1 MARYDLMHWSQ
12 RVRDQQAAQGQ
23 AASRP
28 LSTPEL
34 PPHAPPKPRRQRPK
48 PTPNPDADHVLRL
61 CREGRLFELEQWI
74 AAGRSIAMPSDYK
87 KSPLGIA
94 VQTGF
99 HSLIEL
105 LLKHESDQA
114 AKNAVLI
121 EACRERQV
129 GVVELALQYGADPRA
144 VSFLDG
150 LLAWDRRVVSVL
162 LERGADVVTDHP
174 FARAFQMRIRTA
186 LGCYLDC
193 RRQRPDLIDALQQ
206 QADMALRQACSD
218 KNLKWV
224 SLLLWV
230 GADPRAKGLAVDD
243 VNDPHIANDS
253 EALRSALQE
262 ACICGHLDIV
272 KRLKPDP
279 ARDDL
284 SELLREASTFAKRD
298 VIAYLLSLG
307 ASPNDKPNGGSSA
320 LDGCLRSLQWEDS
333 YHFHSNK
340 VIPASSLT
348 KSRAV
353 IGLLLERGALWRP
366 DARTIADVRKALY
379 HIDPEVITE
388 ITDRLRDHH
397 ACDDGVLNELTR
409 TPKMQEL
416 LRAYRR
422 SKLDEKGSIGSQHSR
437 NDSAV
442 ASAPKPPRL
451 PATVA
456 RYLSQYDREHLF
468 KQVWAAPM
476 PHIAKHYGVTQGEIA
491 KACGHLHIP
500 TPPQGYWTDKGAG
513 LPVSAPSTL
522 PPLPVSIPK
531 HRTDERLS

>member
-1 MARYDLMHWSQ
+1 
-12 RVRDQQAAQGQ
+12 
-23 AASRP
+23 
-28 LSTPEL
+28 
-34 PPHAPPKPRRQRPK
+34 
-48 PTPNPDADHVLRL
+48 
-61 CREGRLFELEQWI
+61 
-74 AAGRSIAMPSDYK
+74 MPSDYRR
-87 KSPLGIA
+87 SPLGIA

-105 LLKHESDQA
+105 LLQHESDQA

-121 EACRERQV
+121 EACQERQV
-129 GVVELALQYGADPRA
+129 GLVELALQHGADPRA
-144 VSFLDG
+144 VSFLDA

-162 LERGADVVTDHP
+162 LDRGADVVKDYP

-193 RRQRPDLIDALQQ
+193 RRQRPDLADVLQR

-218 KNLKWV
+218 KNTKWV
-224 SLLLWV
+224 SLLLWL

-243 VNDPHIANDS
+243 VNDPDIANDPD
-253 EALRSALQE
+253 AQRSALQE
-262 ACICGHLDIV
+262 ACICGHVEIV

-279 ARDDL
+279 ASDDL
-284 SELLREASTFAKRD
+284 SGLLRDASTFAKRD

-320 LDGCLRSLQWEDS
+320 LDGCLRALQWEDS

-340 VIPASSLT
+340 VIPASNLT

-353 IGLLLERGALWRP
+353 IRLLLERGALWRP
-366 DARTIADVRKALY
+366 DARTITDVRKALY

-388 ITDRLRDHH
+388 ITDHLRNHH
-397 ACDDGVLNELTR
+397 ACDDGVLHELLR

-416 LRAYRR
+416 LRAARR
-422 SKLDEKGSIGSQHSR
+422 SKLEAERATGSRR
-437 NDSAV
+437 NRHDSAV
-442 ASAPKPPRL
+442 ASVPEPRL

-476 PHIAKHYGVTQGEIA
+476 PQIAKHYGVTSSEIA
-491 KACGHLHIP
+491 KACSHLHIP

-513 LPVSAPSTL
+513 LLVSAPAAL
-522 PPLPVSIPK
+522 PPLPASISKP
-531 HRTDERLS
+531 RTDERSS

>member
-1 MARYDLMHWSQ
+1 MAHDDLIDSSQ
-12 RVRDQQAAQGQ
+12 RVRDEHVEERQTA
-23 AASRP
+23 P
-28 LSTPEL
+28 PPVSTPEESSSTPRKL
-34 PPHAPPKPRRQRPK
+34 RRQRPK
-48 PTPNPDADHVLRL
+48 PTPNPDADHVLQL
-61 CREGRLFELEQWI
+61 CREGRLFELQQWI
-74 AAGRSIAMPSDYK
+74 AAGRSIVMPSDYK

-105 LLKHESDQA
+105 LLQHESDQA
-114 AKNAVLI
+114 AKNAVLV
-121 EACRERQV
+121 EACQERQV
-129 GVVELALQYGADPRA
+129 GLVELALQYGADPRA
-144 VSFLDG
+144 VSFLDA

-162 LERGADVVTDHP
+162 LERGADVVTDYP

-193 RRQRPDLIDALQQ
+193 RRQRPDLAEVLQQ

-243 VNDPHIANDS
+243 VSDPDIANDS
-253 EALRSALQE
+253 EAQRSALQE
-262 ACICGHLDIV
+262 ACICGRVEIV

-279 ARDDL
+279 SSDDL
-284 SELLREASTFAKRD
+284 SGLLRDASTFAKRD

-320 LDGCLRSLQWEDS
+320 LDGCLRALQWEDS
-333 YHFHSNK
+333 YHFHSDK
-340 VIPASSLT
+340 VLPASNLT

-353 IGLLLERGALWRP
+353 IGLLLERGARWRP

-388 ITDRLRDHH
+388 ITDRLRDWH
-397 ACDDGVLNELTR
+397 ACDDGILHELLR

-416 LRAYRR
+416 LQASRR
-422 SKLDEKGSIGSQHSR
+422 SKVVAER
-437 NDSAV
+437 NAV
-442 ASAPKPPRL
+442 ASVPEPQRL
-451 PATVA
+451 PTSIA
-456 RYLSQYDREHLF
+456 RYLAHYDRRHLY
-468 KQVWAAPM
+468 KQVWSAPM
-476 PHIAKHYGVTQGEIA
+476 PKIGKHYGVTEIEIA
-491 KACGHLHIP
+491 KACRHLHIP
-500 TPPQGYWTDKGAG
+500 TPPEGYWTEKEAG
-513 LPVSAPSTL
+513 LPVSAPPML
-522 PPLPVSIPK
+522 PPLPASMPK
-531 HRTDERLS
+531 HQTDERSS

>member
-12 RVRDQQAAQGQ
+12 RVRDEQAAQRQ
-23 AASRP
+23 ASPPP
-28 LSTPEL
+28 LPTPEE
-34 PPHAPPKPRRQRPK
+34 PSSAPRKPRRQRPK
-48 PTPNPDADHVLRL
+48 PTPNPDADHVLQL
-61 CREGRLFELEQWI
+61 SREGRLFELQQWI
-74 AAGRSIAMPSDYK
+74 AAGRSIVMPSDYR

-99 HSLIEL
+99 HSMIEL
-105 LLKHESDQA
+105 LLQHESDQA

-121 EACRERQV
+121 EACQERQV
-129 GVVELALQYGADPRA
+129 GVVELALKYGADPRA
-144 VSFLDG
+144 VSFLDA
-150 LLAWDRRVVSVL
+150 LLAWDRRVVTVL
-162 LERGADVVTDHP
+162 LERGADVVTDYP

-193 RRQRPDLIDALQQ
+193 KRQRPDLADALQQ

-218 KNLKWV
+218 KNTKWV

-243 VNDPHIANDS
+243 VNDPDIASDP
-253 EALRSALQE
+253 EAQRSALQE
-262 ACICGHLDIV
+262 ACICGHVEIV

-279 ARDDL
+279 ASDDV

-298 VIAYLLSLG
+298 AIAYLLSLG

-320 LDGCLRSLQWEDS
+320 LDGCLRALQWEDS

-340 VIPASSLT
+340 VIPASNLT

-353 IGLLLERGALWRP
+353 ISLLLERGALWRP

-397 ACDDGVLNELTR
+397 ACDDGVLHELLR

-416 LRAYRR
+416 LRASRR
-422 SKLDEKGSIGSQHSR
+422 SKLEGEVATGSRR
-437 NDSAV
+437 NRHGRAV
-442 ASAPKPPRL
+442 ASVPEPQRL
-451 PATVA
+451 PAAVA
-456 RYLSQYDREHLF
+456 RYLSQYDREHLY
-468 KQVWAAPM
+468 KQVWSAPM
-476 PHIAKHYGVTQGEIA
+476 SKIAKHYGVTAGEIA
-491 KACGHLHIP
+491 KACGYLHIP
-500 TPPQGYWTDKGAG
+500 TPPQSYWAEKDAG
-513 LPVSAPSTL
+513 HAVLARPTL
-522 PPLPVSIPK
+522 PPLAVSTAK
-531 HRTDERLS
+531 NRTDERSS

>member
-1 MARYDLMHWSQ
+1 VDR
-12 RVRDQQAAQGQ
+12 R
-23 AASRP
+23 RP
-28 LSTPEL
+28 LD
-34 PPHAPPKPRRQRPK
+34 R
-48 PTPNPDADHVLRL
+48 DA
-61 CREGRLFELEQWI
+61 Q
-74 AAGRSIAMPSDYK
+74 DYRK
-87 KSPLGIA
+87 FPLGIA

-105 LLKHESDQA
+105 LLQHGSDQA

-121 EACRERQV
+121 EACQERQV
-129 GVVELALQYGADPRA
+129 SVVELALQYGADPRA
-144 VSFLDG
+144 VSFLDA
-150 LLAWDRRVVSVL
+150 LLAWDRRVVSML
-162 LERGADVVTDHP
+162 LERGTDVVTDYP

-193 RRQRPDLIDALQQ
+193 RRQRPDLAGALQQ

-230 GADPRAKGLAVDD
+230 GADARAKGLAVDD
-243 VNDPHIANDS
+243 VNDPDIANDP
-253 EALRSALQE
+253 EAQRSALQE
-262 ACICGHLDIV
+262 ACISGHLEIV

-279 ARDDL
+279 ASDDL

-320 LDGCLRSLQWEDS
+320 LDGCLRALQWEDS

-340 VIPASSLT
+340 VIPASRLT

-366 DARTIADVRKALY
+366 DARTIADVRKALH

-388 ITDRLRDHH
+388 ITNLLREQH
-397 ACDDGVLNELTR
+397 ACDDGVLHELLR

-416 LRAYRR
+416 LRVSGR
-422 SKLDEKGSIGSQHSR
+422 SKLAAERNTIAPASEPQRMPKSI
-437 NDSAV
+437 
-442 ASAPKPPRL
+442 
-451 PATVA
+451 A
-456 RYLSQYDREHLF
+456 RYLAQYDRTHLY
-468 KQVWAAPM
+468 KQVWSAPM
-476 PHIAKHYGVTQGEIA
+476 PKIAKHYGVTEIEIA
-491 KACGHLHIP
+491 QACRHLRVP
-500 TPPQGYWTDKGAG
+500 TPPQGYWADKAAG
-513 LPVSAPSTL
+513 LPVTAAPML
-522 PPLPVSIPK
+522 PPLPASMPK
-531 HRTDERLS
+531 HQNDERSS